1 MPMHDVA
8 LSTQYNNKMCE
19 STTEKWE
26 KACLS
31 VEDVNDYH
39 LNWYWNKISQWPGID
54 IDINGDTQSIIEK
67 QGLKPCSP
75 QYGHGY
81 IITLWLTTTIRR
93 YMAATFARH
102 IFQHWTDGQICWTQ
116 RFVFPFVTLS
126 LALFHNSKYEMHAY
140 SFVDLFSDF
149 VRHTH
154 EAFTTKRSKI
164 LCIWKRRDNREL
176 IAIKFII
183 SKRPRDGCV
192 SARSRIFLRKGKKK
206 HNNSQIIGEGLDTLS
221 IVLGF

>member
-39 LNWYWNKISQWPGID
+39 LNWHWNKISQWPGIDID

-93 YMAATFARH
+93 YMAATFVRH

-126 LALFHNSKYEMHAY
+126 LALFHNGKYEMHAY
-140 SFVDLFSDF
+140 SLCPLWIFSLILFDI
-149 VRHTH
+149 HT
-154 EAFTTKRSKI
+154 
-164 LCIWKRRDNREL
+164 
-176 IAIKFII
+176 
-183 SKRPRDGCV
+183 
-192 SARSRIFLRKGKKK
+192 
-206 HNNSQIIGEGLDTLS
+206 TLS
-221 IVLGF
+221 RQNGRKYCVYGKGAIIVN